1 MERIWIE
8 NFGGDHLNRKTKIYV
23 ILLIW
28 GAVILQFAINRSIN
42 REEVLVEQVLSEGVD
57 SIRQSS
63 IKAFAMYSD
72 EKIEEETKELIVKRV
87 AKKLGI
93 NSGYVIASS
102 TEEDGMNT
110 SKATRLTKKG
120 EQGDTDI
127 KLISVCEKDSYG
139 QETVEQYLMIEID
152 LKAQAGAAVT
162 DIKKEVCKIYR
173 DLGMEPSINMHM
185 TSQIKGR
192 LTEEEMKEEI
202 DTYFEE
208 LNAKHISYDEF
219 QNTIIAYGYSK
230 DIDEFVY
237 QDRDKVNVQIAFS
250 YDENSDVTI
259 MHTAVPFIDGA
270 F

>member
-1 MERIWIE
+1 
-8 NFGGDHLNRKTKIYV
+8 
-23 ILLIW
+23 
-28 GAVILQFAINRSIN
+28 
-42 REEVLVEQVLSEGVD
+42 
-57 SIRQSS
+57 
-63 IKAFAMYSD
+63 
-72 EKIEEETKELIVKRV
+72 
-87 AKKLGI
+87 
-93 NSGYVIASS
+93 
-102 TEEDGMNT
+102 
-110 SKATRLTKKG
+110 
-120 EQGDTDI
+120 
-127 KLISVCEKDSYG
+127 
-139 QETVEQYLMIEID
+139 
-152 LKAQAGAAVT
+152 
-162 DIKKEVCKIYR
+162 
-173 DLGMEPSINMHM
+173 MHM

-192 LTEEEMKEEI
+192 LTEVEMKEEI